1 MFSIYFPPH
10 PALSEF
16 VEIICVMGHDFSTSD
31 FISPIYTFMP
41 SHTRYLC
48 FYLEDCIA
56 VKRHDGY
63 FETRSRALIIGP
75 QITPVTMDL
84 GKKHAQIIVIL
95 KPCGLYRLLGIPL
108 RELVD
113 CDFDARLVLGKEI
126 DELLE
131 RLLNTSDNSVRNSI
145 IQEYLLTKLSNL
157 KPLLAIDSAMLQLVR
172 SQGNLSMD
180 LLAASSCLSTRQLE
194 RQSLERIGLPP
205 KFFARM
211 IRFSE
216 AYKFKER
223 NPHISWTKIA
233 YQFGYYDQMH
243 LIRDFRNFTGITP
256 SIMKEQEIEHSIK
269 FNSMD
274 L

>member
-1 MFSIYFPPH
+1 MFSIYFQPH
-10 PALSEF
+10 PALAEF
-16 VEIICVMGHDFSTSD
+16 VECICIMGHDFETSD
-31 FISPIYTFMP
+31 FLSPIYTFMP

-48 FYLEDCIA
+48 FYLEDCVA
-56 VKRHDGY
+56 VKKQKGH
-63 FETRSRALIIGP
+63 FETRSRSLIIGP
-75 QITPVTMDL
+75 QIAPVTMDL

-108 RELVD
+108 REIVD

-126 DELLE
+126 DELIE
-131 RLLNTSDNSVRNSI
+131 RLLNTSDNSERNTI
-145 IQEYLLTKLSNL
+145 IQEYLLTKLSTL
-157 KPLLAIDSAMLQLVR
+157 QPLLAIDSAMLQLVK

-180 LLAASSCLSTRQLE
+180 FLAASSCLSTRQLE
-194 RQSLERIGLPP
+194 RQSLKRIGLPP

-223 NPHISWTKIA
+223 NPHISWTNIA

-256 SIMKEQEIEHSIK
+256 SIMKEQEIEHSVK
-269 FNSMD
+269 FNSLD

>member
-1 MFSIYFPPH
+1 MYTLYYPPH
-10 PALSEF
+10 PALADF
-16 VEIICVMGHDFSTSD
+16 VEVICIMGHDFNAGN
-31 FISPIYTFMP
+31 FLSPVYTFMP

-48 FYLEDCIA
+48 FYLEDCVA
-56 VKRHDGY
+56 VKKKEGH

-84 GKKHAQIIVIL
+84 GKKHAQVIVIL
-95 KPCGLYRLLGIPL
+95 KPCGLYRLIGIPL
-108 RELVD
+108 QEIVD
-113 CDFDARLVLGKEI
+113 CDFDARFILGKEI
-126 DELLE
+126 DELIE
-131 RLLNTSDNSVRNSI
+131 KLLNTPDNGARNTI
-145 IQEYLLTKLSNL
+145 IQQYLLSRLSNL
-157 KPLLAIDSAMLQLVR
+157 KPLLAIDSAMLHLVR

-180 LLAASSCLSTRQLE
+180 FLAASACLSTRQLE

-233 YQFGYYDQMH
+233 CQFGYFDQMH
-243 LIRDFRNFTGITP
+243 LIRDFRSFTGITP
-256 SIMKEQEIEHSIK
+256 SIIKEDEIEHSVK
-269 FNSMD
+269 FNSLD